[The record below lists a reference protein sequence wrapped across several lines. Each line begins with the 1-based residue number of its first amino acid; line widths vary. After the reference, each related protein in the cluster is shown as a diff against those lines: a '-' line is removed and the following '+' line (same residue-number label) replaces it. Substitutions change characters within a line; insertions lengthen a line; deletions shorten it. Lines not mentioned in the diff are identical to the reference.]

1 MGLVLHYRAHGF
13 AVRSSLYGRY
23 VLSLIHSV
31 QPVCSRRMLML
42 EMLGYIAARVIAG
55 VITALILA
63 AIFNAQ
69 CNKAMQAAG
78 ASAAIC

>member
-1 MGLVLHYRAHGF
+1 
-13 AVRSSLYGRY
+13 
-23 VLSLIHSV
+23 
-31 QPVCSRRMLML
+31 ML

-69 CNKAMQAAG
+69 CNKAMKAAG

>member
-1 MGLVLHYRAHGF
+1 MGLVLHYRAHCF
-13 AVRSSLYGRY
+13 ALRSSLYGLY

-31 QPVCSRRMLML
+31 QPVCSRRTLML
-42 EMLGYIAARVIAG
+42 EFLGYVAARVIAG
-55 VITALILA
+55 ILTALILA

-69 CNKAMQAAG
+69 CNKAVAAG